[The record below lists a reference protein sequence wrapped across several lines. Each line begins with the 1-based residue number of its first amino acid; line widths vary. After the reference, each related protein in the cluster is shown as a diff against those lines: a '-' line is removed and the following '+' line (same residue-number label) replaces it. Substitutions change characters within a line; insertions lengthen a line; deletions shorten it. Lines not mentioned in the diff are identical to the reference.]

1 MAIVFVH
8 EKIACVF
15 LPSWSQRPGPVLHAG
30 RDLWDN
36 VGWGIFILRMHT
48 LSPLSPL
55 WYSSL
60 FQTSFQIQKNKP
72 LIFIHVTMNL
82 HCGKEEFLRVRFEAL
97 HYS

>member
-48 LSPLSPL
+48 LSPLSPH

-60 FQTSFQIQKNKP
+60 SKHKKQAFDLYSLDHELTLWERRILKSSF
-72 LIFIHVTMNL
+72 
-82 HCGKEEFLRVRFEAL
+82 
-97 HYS
+97 